1 MNKPSTSSFDE
12 GIDRQCGA
20 NLAPTR
26 RFHDLRMFADS
37 GLSAPDQGQNM
48 SLVSAKTIKDRIAVS
63 PMVISSFNA
72 RAVGGLPV
80 TASNA

>member
-1 MNKPSTSSFDE
+1 MNKPSTSSFDH

-26 RFHDLRMFADS
+26 RFHDLRKIADS
-37 GLSAPDQGQNM
+37 GPSAPDQGQKM
-48 SLVSAKTIKDRIAVS
+48 SLVRAKIIKDKIAVS
-63 PMVISSFNA
+63 PMVIKSFKA